1 MMKALRIGLVDIDT
15 SHPNAWVPILR
26 EFGHEIAGVYD
37 SGEVRPAGYAAEFTA
52 ERGIPKVY
60 ESLEAMVDDVDLAI
74 VHSCNWDVHI
84 DRARPF
90 VDAGKSVLI
99 DKPMAG
105 NLKDINTLLEW
116 EIKGAR
122 VTGGSSLRYCYEV
135 TEFLAGMAED
145 EEVLYVYSGAGT
157 DEFNYGIHAYSL
169 VQGILGAGIYSVRHL
184 CDKPRRQIEMT
195 WRNGG
200 RAILTLRTDGV
211 YSPFFATIVT
221 NKRVEHLSINTR
233 NLYRAMLEKILPYL
247 AGDTDEHVPLQ
258 EILEGEQAAIA
269 ARMSWQQDNRT
280 IYLTDL
286 RMDDAGYDGKA
297 FAAGYRLNQMKRK

>member
-1 MMKALRIGLVDIDT
+1 MTALRIGLVDIDT

-26 EFGHEIAGVYD
+26 ELGHEVVGVYD
-37 SGEVRPAGYAAEFTA
+37 SGEVRPEGYAAEFTA

-60 ESLEAMVDDVDLAI
+60 GSLAEMVDDVDLAI

-84 DRARPF
+84 ERARPF
-90 VDAGKSVLI
+90 VEAGKSVLI
-99 DKPMAG
+99 DKPLAG
-105 NLKDINTLLEW
+105 NLSDMNTLLEW

-122 VTGGSSLRYCYEV
+122 VAGGSSLRYCYEV
-135 TEFLAGMAED
+135 TEFVASLAED

-169 VQGILGAGIYSVRHL
+169 IQGILGAGIFSVRHL
-184 CDKPRRQIEMT
+184 CATPRRQIEIA

-211 YSPFFATIVT
+211 YAPFFATVVT
-221 NKRVEHLSINTR
+221 NKRVAHLTINTK
-233 NLYRAMLEKILPYL
+233 NLYRAMLEKVLPYL
-247 AGDTDEHVPLQ
+247 AGDTDEHVSFK
-258 EILEGEQAAIA
+258 EILEGEQAAMA
-269 ARMSWQQDNRT
+269 ARMSWQQNNRT
-280 IYLTDL
+280 IFLSDL
-286 RMDDAGYDGKA
+286 RSDDPGYDGTA